1 MTADRRAG
9 VLLGAAC
16 GDALG
21 VPYEA
26 GVCALGE
33 RAEMLGG
40 GLGGYAPGQ
49 WSDDTEMA
57 CVIAQVSGDLRTD
70 DALDAIAHGFL
81 AWHAAGPADVGLQTA
96 AVLGPLHGIPRR
108 GAAARLRERAAQ
120 VHAETG
126 RSAGNGSLM
135 RTAPVALAGE
145 GVADAARAV
154 SALTHHDPQA
164 GDACVLWCLAIEHA
178 VRTGALDVRV
188 GLPHVDPAWAG
199 WLDEAERR
207 EPSAFAASNGW
218 VVAALQGAWSAI
230 EHTDG
235 LVDGLQA
242 AVRGGGDTDTVAAI
256 AGALLGAR
264 YGASAVPGEWR
275 RMLHGWPGLT
285 GDDLTCLRARSK
297 A

>member
-1 MTADRRAG
+1 MSADRPAG

-26 GVCALGE
+26 GARALGE

-40 GLGGYAPGQ
+40 GLGNYAPGQ

-57 CVIAQVSGDLRTD
+57 CVIARVPGDLRTEA
-70 DALDAIAHGFL
+70 ALDAVAHGFL
-81 AWHAAGPADVGLQTA
+81 AWHATGPPDVGIQTA
-96 AVLGPLHGIPRR
+96 AVLGPLHGIPRA
-108 GAAARLRERAAQ
+108 GAAARLREHAAR
-120 VHAETG
+120 VHARTG

-135 RTAPVALAGE
+135 RTGPVALVPD
-145 GVADAARAV
+145 GVAEAARAV
-154 SALTHHDPQA
+154 SALTHHDRQA
-164 GDACVLWCLAIEHA
+164 GDACVLWCLAIAHA
-178 VRTGALDVRV
+178 VRTGELDVRV

-207 EPSAFAASNGW
+207 EPSAFAATNGW
-218 VVAALQGAWSAI
+218 VVSALQAAWSAI
-230 EHTDG
+230 AHTDS

-264 YGASAVPGEWR
+264 YGASAVPVEWR
-275 RMLHGWPGLT
+275 RAVHGWPGLR
-285 GDDLTCLRARSK
+285 GDDLVAM
-297 A
+297 AGG